1 MSYIDYLVEHVGL
14 PSTVAIGLVILFL
27 LAQVIGEIA
36 EIKGKVVP
44 EVLNMRKY
52 FKRKKAEREALSKM
66 PALIESFEQ
75 VPETLKEVK
84 TLLNDV
90 NQHYSSDNIAK
101 RDGWIKEVNEHIA
114 DSEIKRCEQNALM
127 AELSKKLDEN
137 NAMTLSISIENKRNA
152 IINFASYVAEDKN
165 PVTREQYKRIFK
177 TYEDYE
183 EEIER
188 HGLTNGEVEI
198 AIRIIRESYERH
210 LRQHSF
216 IEDLRGYDIL
226 N

>member
-1 MSYIDYLVEHVGL
+1 MSYIEYLAKHIGL
-14 PSTVAIGLVILFL
+14 SSTIVIGLVILFL
-27 LAQVIGEIA
+27 LAQVIGAIA
-36 EIKGKVVP
+36 DIKGKVVP
-44 EVLNMRKY
+44 EFMNIRKY
-52 FKRKKAEREALSKM
+52 HKRRKAEREALSKM
-66 PALIESFEQ
+66 PSLIESFEQ
-75 VPETLKEVK
+75 VPDTLKEVK
-84 TLLNDV
+84 ALLNDV

-183 EEIER
+183 EEIEK

-198 AIRIIRESYERH
+198 AIRIIRESYERN
-210 LRQHSF
+210 LRHHSF
-216 IEDLRGYDIL
+216 IEDVRGYDIL